1 MLPDGIRWLS
11 MALALRSPGEWRNS
25 GHLSWAASLP
35 ETDVPAKL
43 MAFGDPV
50 VQRFSWS
57 RTAPYTEA
65 DAGAYFVE
73 QEQARRRGE
82 ALHYAVVEPANDD
95 VVLGGGSLYDVDL
108 EQSRAAVGYWVAPD
122 SRGRGV
128 VTHAVRPL
136 ARWAFLRAGPGPA
149 RADMRSRQ

>member
-1 MLPDGIRWLS
+1 MVS
-11 MALALRSPGEWRNS
+11 LRPWR
-25 GHLSWAASLP
+25 
-35 ETDVPAKL
+35 EIDVPAKL

-82 ALHYAVVEPANDD
+82 ALHFAVVEPANDD

-108 EQSRAAVGYWVAPD
+108 EQSRAKKICQLADHWQSGLRIGSWICDPTTTPPPQHHARR
-122 SRGRGV
+122 RGRLDGS
-128 VTHAVRPL
+128 R
-136 ARWAFLRAGPGPA
+136 ARLGRELTSFRALTP
-149 RADMRSRQ
+149 S

>member
-1 MLPDGIRWLS
+1 MVS
-11 MALALRSPGEWRNS
+11 LRPWR
-25 GHLSWAASLP
+25 

-57 RTAPYTEA
+57 RTTPYTEA

-82 ALHYAVVEPANDD
+82 ALHFAVVEPANDD
-95 VVLGGGSLYDVDL
+95 VVLGK
-108 EQSRAAVGYWVAPD
+108 QSSPQHGAL
-122 SRGRGV
+122 S
-128 VTHAVRPL
+128 PL
-136 ARWAFLRAGPGPA
+136 AHPRTQLYFVDGEWPTSVPAASTRRSSSPNPLHCRDYRHRSAVLATPRTILWPCRSSDAYDFADRWPTEP
-149 RADMRSRQ
+149 

>member
-1 MLPDGIRWLS
+1 MVS
-11 MALALRSPGEWRNS
+11 LRPWR
-25 GHLSWAASLP
+25 

-65 DAGAYFVE
+65 DAGAYFGE

-82 ALHYAVVEPANDD
+82 ALHFAVVEPAN
-95 VVLGGGSLYDVDL
+95 L
-108 EQSRAAVGYWVAPD
+108 D
-122 SRGRGV
+122 SREAAGS
-128 VTHAVRPL
+128 HAE
-136 ARWAFLRAGPGPA
+136 RA
-149 RADMRSRQ
+149 

>member
-1 MLPDGIRWLS
+1 VVS
-11 MALALRSPGEWRNS
+11 LRPWR
-25 GHLSWAASLP
+25 

-82 ALHYAVVEPANDD
+82 ALRFAVVEPATTMLCSEVARSMTLISSNHAQRRSANWQIT
-95 VVLGGGSLYDVDL
+95 GSRD
-108 EQSRAAVGYWVAPD
+108 
-122 SRGRGV
+122 
-128 VTHAVRPL
+128 
-136 ARWAFLRAGPGPA
+136 
-149 RADMRSRQ
+149 

>member
-1 MLPDGIRWLS
+1 MVS
-11 MALALRSPGEWRNS
+11 LRPWR
-25 GHLSWAASLP
+25 

-43 MAFGDPV
+43 MVFGDPV

-57 RTAPYTEA
+57 RTAPYTEPV
-65 DAGAYFVE
+65 AGAYFE

-82 ALHYAVVEPANDD
+82 ALHFAVVEPANDD
-95 VVLGGGSLYDVDL
+95 VVLGGGSLSDVDL
-108 EQSRAAVGYWVAPD
+108 EQSRAAVGYWLAPEA
-122 SRGRGV
+122 RGRGV
-128 VTHAVRPL
+128 VTHAVRLL